1 MRESERIFF
10 FKIWKLCAMFSIL
23 ILASNVAFD
32 KINVTVI
39 EAKPLLNLQPIS

>member
-23 ILASNVAFD
+23 ILALNVPFD
-32 KINVTVI
+32 KINVTVF
-39 EAKPLLNLQPIS
+39 EANQLLNL